1 MVHIKIGQKDGKMA
15 ILISFDTNGEAFE
28 SPYERNKFFAE
39 LHGRKQIVIKGGKRY
54 EYEREGLLDEIP
66 NLRVDNSV
74 FIIMQEHM
82 RQMEEFF
89 GEWQDK
95 VMFKSFPVLL
105 PNKEFQLLERTK
117 RMHEEEEDKEVDIE

>member
-1 MVHIKIGQKDGKMA
+1 IGQKNGKMA

-39 LHGRKQIVIKGGKRY
+39 LHGRKQIVVKDGKRY

-82 RQMEEFF
+82 KMMERFF
-89 GEWQDK
+89 NAWQDK

-105 PNKEFQLLERTK
+105 DNRQFQLLEKAK
-117 RMHEEEEDKEVDIE
+117 RPHEEKDKEKEVEIE